1 MVVGDACVGKTALV
15 NVFRSGGRSYP
26 NNYVM
31 TNIAD
36 VTVKAVPIED
46 KNTSVELYMFDC
58 AGQSIFHQD
67 TSSEAMSHMDG
78 ASSVMLVY
86 DPTSRESFK
95 NCARWLQKVRTH
107 LDRKIGGV
115 LVANKVDLRDEV
127 TSDRVVTPGE
137 GEGFAKEYGLKYFE
151 ASAKDG
157 KDVDQ
162 PFKHIARQFFGV
174 YRKYTKKVEVLIGA

>member
-1 MVVGDACVGKTALV
+1 M

-95 NCARWLQKVRTH
+95 NCARW
-107 LDRKIGGV
+107 
-115 LVANKVDLRDEV
+115 
-127 TSDRVVTPGE
+127 
-137 GEGFAKEYGLKYFE
+137 
-151 ASAKDG
+151 
-157 KDVDQ
+157 
-162 PFKHIARQFFGV
+162 
-174 YRKYTKKVEVLIGA
+174 

>member
-1 MVVGDACVGKTALV
+1 M

-46 KNTSVELYMFDC
+46 KYTSVELYMFDC

-115 LVANKVDLRDEV
+115 LVANKVDLRDEF

-157 KDVDQ
+157 KDVDL